1 MNFEEDTLSTESGG
15 RINCVNIAPTTY
27 ELSARGRIFDGLF
40 ERANDHFDRDEFDES
55 ERLCHLLL
63 DYPDL
68 GDYHKAGCHRILSL
82 GEDNFLWH
90 AQQAVELYENL
101 FTVRPGG
108 SYSGKVPPTQAELD
122 AQQTLLNLAKKCL
135 AQASK
140 DHNDL
145 QVDYKF
151 QHHALWQ
158 KHWRKPTREEL
169 IVAHHL
175 RHNKQQVD
183 FVVTFEDRY
192 VECLQPS
199 MEDGDDEDGDDEDEG
214 SQNAVNDEDDDKLDS
229 DGSDPLPELNYDF
242 DLPTPEASSQPEP
255 SSSQPRPAAVT
266 SRKGK
271 AS

>member
-1 MNFEEDTLSTESGG
+1 MEGYSTDC
-15 RINCVNIAPTTY
+15 R
-27 ELSARGRIFDGLF
+27 
-40 ERANDHFDRDEFDES
+40 
-55 ERLCHLLL
+55 
-63 DYPDL
+63 
-68 GDYHKAGCHRILSL
+68 CHRILSL

-101 FTVRPGG
+101 FTVRPVC
-108 SYSGKVPPTQAELD
+108 SYSGKIPPTQAELD
-122 AQQTLLNLAKKCL
+122 AQKTLLNLAKKCL

-151 QHHALWQ
+151 QHHALLQ

-169 IVAHHL
+169 VVAHHL

-199 MEDGDDEDGDDEDEG
+199 MEDGDDEDGDDEDGDDEDEG

-229 DGSDPLPELNYDF
+229 DGGDPLPELNYDF

-255 SSSQPRPAAVT
+255 SSSQPRPAA
-266 SRKGK
+266 SLARDGKGPGG
-271 AS
+271 

>member
-1 MNFEEDTLSTESGG
+1 MAGSVSFHHTTG
-15 RINCVNIAPTTY
+15 RSYQHLNCVNIAPTTY

-90 AQQAVELYENL
+90 AEAEQAVELYEDFSTIRL
-101 FTVRPGG
+101 GG
-108 SYSGKVPPTQAELD
+108 SYSGKVQPTRAELD
-122 AQQTLLNLAKKCL
+122 AQKTLLNLAKNCL
-135 AQASK
+135 AQARK
-140 DHNDL
+140 DNDDP

-151 QHHALWQ
+151 QHHALLQ

-214 SQNAVNDEDDDKLDS
+214 SRNAVNDEDDDKLDS
-229 DGSDPLPELNYDF
+229 DGGDPLPELNHDF
-242 DLPTPEASSQPEP
+242 DLPTP
-255 SSSQPRPAAVT
+255 
-266 SRKGK
+266 
-271 AS
+271 

>member
-1 MNFEEDTLSTESGG
+1 M
-15 RINCVNIAPTTY
+15 C
-27 ELSARGRIFDGLF
+27 
-40 ERANDHFDRDEFDES
+40 
-55 ERLCHLLL
+55 
-63 DYPDL
+63 
-68 GDYHKAGCHRILSL
+68 
-82 GEDNFLWH
+82 
-90 AQQAVELYENL
+90 
-101 FTVRPGG
+101 

-151 QHHALWQ
+151 QHHAFEQ

-183 FVVTFEDRY
+183 FVVTFEDRH

-229 DGSDPLPELNYDF
+229 DGGDPLPELNYDF